1 MPRQFNQP
9 YQRPTTNEW
18 MFQMGASD
26 PWHWVTMHPQM
37 WDRVP
42 FSERHR
48 LPAASGLYAVFCHH
62 VVSISDDETMDDD
75 LIIYLGQTLDIR
87 ARHRNRHKEWSFRA
101 MDATQVGFLE
111 IPKSQ
116 LRHQY
121 EAESMLRG
129 YESQALDSVADTAL
143 NGNTDFDFN
152 MRWLIRDRRIKPKA
166 FFPEAVMA

>member
-1 MPRQFNQP
+1 M
-9 YQRPTTNEW
+9 
-18 MFQMGASD
+18 
-26 PWHWVTMHPQM
+26 
-37 WDRVP
+37 
-42 FSERHR
+42 
-48 LPAASGLYAVFCHH
+48 FCHH

-75 LIIYLGQTLDIR
+75 LIIYLGQSLDIR
-87 ARHRNRHKEWSFRA
+87 ARHRNHHKEWSFRA

-111 IPKSQ
+111 IPTSQ

-121 EAESMLRG
+121 EAELMLRG

-152 MRWLIRDRRIKPKA
+152 MRWLIRNRRIKPKA